1 MLAFTLYLSERTA
14 ELKQQFPSI
23 TNDEIEVI
31 VNIEWKHLS
40 NNEKTKFIELSNDL
54 ENITTSLDEFLLTD
68 DSKESSEDE
77 DEVKELQIS
86 SFDSH
91 DESHDKSHDK
101 SHDES
106 LDGCEGCKY
115 DSPSQL
121 DHMNHPGACLGY
133 F

>member
-1 MLAFTLYLSERTA
+1 MIAFTLYLSERTV

-86 SFDSH
+86 SFNH
-91 DESHDKSHDK
+91 I

>member
-1 MLAFTLYLSERTA
+1 MLAFTLYLSERSV

-54 ENITTSLDEFLLTD
+54 ENVTTSLDEFLLSD

-86 SFDSH
+86 SFNH
-91 DESHDKSHDK
+91 T
-101 SHDES
+101 ES
-106 LDGCEGCKY
+106 LNWSNERCEGCKY

>member
-1 MLAFTLYLSERTA
+1 MIAFTLYLSERTV

-77 DEVKELQIS
+77 DEEVKELQIS
-86 SFDSH
+86 SF
-91 DESHDKSHDK
+91 ESHYK
-101 SHDES
+101 S

>member
-1 MLAFTLYLSERTA
+1 MIAFTLYLSERTA

-40 NNEKTKFIELSNDL
+40 NNDKTKFIELSNDL

-77 DEVKELQIS
+77 NEEVKELQIS
-86 SFDSH
+86 SFNH
-91 DESHDKSHDK
+91 TESLNW

-106 LDGCEGCKY
+106 LYGCEGCKY

>member
-1 MLAFTLYLSERTA
+1 MIAFTLYLSERTA

-68 DSKESSEDE
+68 ESKESSEDE

-86 SFDSH
+86 SFNHISR
-91 DESHDKSHDK
+91 DESH
-101 SHDES
+101 
-106 LDGCEGCKY
+106 DGCEGCKY

>member
-14 ELKQQFPSI
+14 ELKQQFHSI

-40 NNEKTKFIELSNDL
+40 NNDKTKFIELSNDL

-77 DEVKELQIS
+77 DEEVKELQIS
-86 SFDSH
+86 SFNH
-91 DESHDKSHDK
+91 MFHDKSR
-101 SHDES
+101 DE
-106 LDGCEGCKY
+106 CEGCKY

>member
-1 MLAFTLYLSERTA
+1 MIAFTLYLSERTA

-23 TNDEIEVI
+23 TNDEIEII

-40 NNEKTKFIELSNDL
+40 NNEKTKFIELSNDF

-77 DEVKELQIS
+77 DEEVKELQIS
-86 SFDSH
+86 SF
-91 DESHDKSHDK
+91 ESHDKSR
-101 SHDES
+101 EGS
-106 LDGCEGCKY
+106 LNGCEGCKY
-115 DSPSQL
+115 DSPGQL

>member
-1 MLAFTLYLSERTA
+1 MLAFTLYLSERTD

-40 NNEKTKFIELSNDL
+40 NNDKTKFIELSNDF

-86 SFDSH
+86 SLESH
-91 DESHDKSHDK
+91 DE
-101 SHDES
+101 
-106 LDGCEGCKY
+106 CEGCKY

>member
-1 MLAFTLYLSERTA
+1 MIAFTLYLSERTV

-40 NNEKTKFIELSNDL
+40 NNDKTKFIELSNDL

-86 SFDSH
+86 SL
-91 DESHDKSHDK
+91 ESR
-101 SHDES
+101 DES

-115 DSPSQL
+115 DSLSQL

-133 F
+133 Y

>member
-1 MLAFTLYLSERTA
+1 MIAFTLYLSERSV

-54 ENITTSLDEFLLTD
+54 ENVTTSLDEFLLSD

-77 DEVKELQIS
+77 DEVKELQIF
-86 SFDSH
+86 SFNH
-91 DESHDKSHDK
+91 T
-101 SHDES
+101 ES
-106 LDGCEGCKY
+106 LNWSNEVSLNGCEGCKY

-121 DHMNHPGACLGY
+121 DHMNHPGAGVGY

>member
-1 MLAFTLYLSERTA
+1 MIAFTLYLSERTA

-77 DEVKELQIS
+77 DEEVKELQIS
-86 SFDSH
+86 SF
-91 DESHDKSHDK
+91 ESHDKSHD
-101 SHDES
+101 E
-106 LDGCEGCKY
+106 CEGCKY

>member
-1 MLAFTLYLSERTA
+1 MIAFTLYLSERTA

-77 DEVKELQIS
+77 DEEVKELQIS
-86 SFDSH
+86 SFESH
-91 DESHDKSHDK
+91 DESHDKSHD
-101 SHDES
+101 E
-106 LDGCEGCKY
+106 CEGCKY